1 MRCFPPSLPV
11 ELCGNATPGSAFLI
25 LTRISPDTKKVRFAT
40 LNVPL
45 DVVRDWE
52 CFFLDFHAHPG
63 VEVASPPQ
71 LSDGLGEP
79 DRTGQSKLDVRQIL
93 ARGSRPV
100 CKDRGDRVSIGG
112 MAVIYLRGR
121 IKV

>member
-1 MRCFPPSLPV
+1 MQAIDAKNNLWETAFFLPTDDVYDLRWFMPSLPV
-11 ELCGNATPGSAFLI
+11 ELCGNATLGSAFLI
-25 LTRISPDTKKVRFAT
+25 LTRISCDTERVRFTT

-52 CFFLDFHAHPG
+52 CFFLDFPAHPR

-79 DRTGQSKLDVRQIL
+79 DLEIETRCPSDISARQQAGL
-93 ARGSRPV
+93 
-100 CKDRGDRVSIGG
+100 
-112 MAVIYLRGR
+112 
-121 IKV
+121 

>member
-1 MRCFPPSLPV
+1 EVYDSRCFPPSLPV

-52 CFFLDFHAHPG
+52 CFFPDFPAHPR

-79 DRTGQSKLDVRQIL
+79 DLAIETRCPSDISARQQAGL
-93 ARGSRPV
+93 
-100 CKDRGDRVSIGG
+100 
-112 MAVIYLRGR
+112 
-121 IKV
+121 

>member
-1 MRCFPPSLPV
+1 M
-11 ELCGNATPGSAFLI
+11 
-25 LTRISPDTKKVRFAT
+25 RFAT

-79 DRTGQSKLDVRQIL
+79 DRAIETRCPSDISARQQAGL
-93 ARGSRPV
+93 
-100 CKDRGDRVSIGG
+100 
-112 MAVIYLRGR
+112 
-121 IKV
+121 